1 MATQT
6 ETIQYMETNRRA
18 LFGSKVLGKAVLRQ
32 SDGRI
37 WIIAVYALS
46 THYDFYWT
54 YESTSKNKRAP
65 KNKWGK
71 PRGSFARDYSTH
83 DHSVIGFENFVKH
96 FASSKKAE
104 VLSMYVYSKR
114 AMAQVQ
120 KQPAHQ
126 SISTDWNRIEPRIS
140 SFDTQYVNRKLAA
153 NIKGRMIDPNW
164 RR

>member
-1 MATQT
+1 MATQS
-6 ETIQYMETNRRA
+6 ETIQFMETNRRA
-18 LFGSKVLGKAVLRQ
+18 LLSSKVLGKAVLRQ
-32 SDGRI
+32 ADGKI
-37 WIIAVYALS
+37 WIVAVYALS

-54 YESTSKNKRAP
+54 YESSSKNKRAP
-65 KNKWGK
+65 KSKWGK

-83 DHSVIGFENFVKH
+83 DHSVIGFENFVAH
-96 FASSKKAE
+96 FARPKKQ
-104 VLSMYVYSKR
+104 VLSMRVYSKR

-140 SFDTQYVNRKLAA
+140 SYDTQYLNRKLAA
-153 NIKGRMIDPNW
+153 NIKGRMVNSDW